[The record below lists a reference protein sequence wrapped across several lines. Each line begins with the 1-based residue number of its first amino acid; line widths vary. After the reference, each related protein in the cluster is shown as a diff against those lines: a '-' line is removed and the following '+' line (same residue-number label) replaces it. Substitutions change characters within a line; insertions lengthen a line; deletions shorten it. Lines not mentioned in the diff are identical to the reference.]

1 MWVNKLLK
9 TVNLQDVC
17 MSSLKEIVD
26 SYMGRVSG
34 LDVYCSRCLRTERW
48 GGCVVLMVVNAAYT
62 SIGLNYFTAVVPK
75 VEEFGKRFVENGAI
89 RNLKEFTEADINELM
104 VVWKNRRSWDMAKGI
119 ASYLSTLSEDDK
131 HALRTW
137 ASNTRLENWWEDP
150 IGRIKGVGLVTF
162 QYLRM
167 MGGVDTVM
175 PDKIV
180 KRVVNEILVKAGLE
194 PIDDDIEFIR
204 KAEQIALSCGYRP
217 IELCWMTWLIQLE
230 GGRMRMEKY
239 RDILPKI

>member
-1 MWVNKLLK
+1 
-9 TVNLQDVC
+9 
-17 MSSLKEIVD
+17 
-26 SYMGRVSG
+26 
-34 LDVYCSRCLRTERW
+34 
-48 GGCVVLMVVNAAYT
+48 LMVVDAAFT

-75 VEEFGKRFVENGAI
+75 VEEFRKRFVENGRI
-89 RNLKEFTEADINELM
+89 RILKELTEADINELRE
-104 VVWKNRRSWDMAKGI
+104 VWRNKRSWAMAKEI

-131 HALRTW
+131 TALRAW
-137 ASNTRLENWWEDP
+137 ASNARLENWWEDP

-194 PIDDDIEFIR
+194 PVEDDIEFVKR
-204 KAEQIALSCGYRP
+204 AEQIALACGYRP
-217 IELCWMTWLIQLE
+217 VELCWMTWLIQLE
-230 GGRMRMEKY
+230 GRKIRMEKY